1 MKRSIVFAGA
11 VAVSLSTLIF
21 AAEEKSTA
29 AAPGSAAANAPTQ
42 VVEEESVT
50 VVAVPAAPENAP
62 GKTCADK
69 SKCADKNCVPDGAKH
84 AVKKCPSD
92 DKACADG
99 KSCPRS
105 ACAPEQEYSDDD
117 FAIAYELMELCNEPQ
132 NIENA
137 NALLIE
143 AQMQQIPM
151 LAPARPAFHNFF
163 RKHCSYE
170 AMKQDLAKI
179 HLGVFTRD
187 ELKKIIDFFKTPEGR
202 KLAASHTEL
211 MHKSM
216 ELREKRIHD
225 NLPELQQNVQTAME
239 ACMKPAEAPVAQ
251 AQPQN

>member
-11 VAVSLSTLIF
+11 AALSLSTLV
-21 AAEEKSTA
+21 A
-29 AAPGSAAANAPTQ
+29 SAAAATPAAPAEGNATPPTQ
-42 VVEEESVT
+42 VVEEESIT
-50 VVAVPAAPENAP
+50 VVAVPVNAP
-62 GKTCADK
+62 QCADK
-69 SKCADKNCVPDGAKH
+69 KCHDKKCTDKKRPDKKCADK
-84 AVKKCPSD
+84 KCAPR
-92 DKACADG
+92 KCA
-99 KSCPRS
+99 PT
-105 ACAPEQEYSDDD
+105 ACAPEKQYSDDD
-117 FAIAYELMELCNEPQ
+117 FAVAYELMELCNEPQ

-151 LAPARPAFHNFF
+151 LRPAQPAFHRFF
-163 RKHCSYE
+163 EKHCSYE
-170 AMKQDLAKI
+170 AMKKDLARI

-187 ELKKIIDFFKTPEGR
+187 ELKKIIDFFKTPEGK

-239 ACMKPAEAPVAQ
+239 ACMKPAETPVAQ
-251 AQPQN
+251 TQPQN

>member
-21 AAEEKSTA
+21 AAEEKAPA
-29 AAPGSAAANAPTQ
+29 ANASDSANAPTQ

-50 VVAVPAAPENAP
+50 VVAVPAVPGMCAANAKCATP
-62 GKTCADK
+62 KRPPDAAKHAAKKCPPDGKTCADGK
-69 SKCADKNCVPDGAKH
+69 TCTPAACPDK
-84 AVKKCPSD
+84 
-92 DKACADG
+92 
-99 KSCPRS
+99 
-105 ACAPEQEYSDDD
+105 EYSDDD
-117 FAIAYELMELCNEPQ
+117 FALAYQLMELCNEPQ

-151 LAPARPAFHNFF
+151 LRPAQPAFQNFF
-163 RKHCSYE
+163 NKHCSYA
-170 AMKQDLAKI
+170 AMKKDLARI

-187 ELKKIIDFFKTPEGR
+187 ELRKIIDFFHTPEGR
-202 KLAASHTEL
+202 KLAANHTEL

-239 ACMKPAEAPVAQ
+239 ACMNPSQPPVAQ
-251 AQPQN
+251 TQPQN